1 MLRMKKLLIFSLL
14 SLAVNGLVACS
25 DGEVYQA
32 PEITDTKVLTIGSEY
47 GNATSGWNVSG
58 IPDGIYN
65 LEFYTKSS
73 QLNELPYLTASGK
86 TTAIMPSVNT
96 WSKNV
101 IKGINVSDGTC
112 HIELG
117 NGGNIQ
123 IKGLQLVSSEKEFN
137 MVKGGDISLL
147 SYVEDNGGKYYAADG
162 QEGDCLEILKQSGMN
177 LVRLRLYNDPGNPDF
192 YPSNTLPAGYQNQ
205 ADVLRLAKRAKDK
218 GLDILLTFHYS
229 DYWTNGEDQYKPHE
243 WAELDFDAL
252 KTAVHDYT
260 AEFLGKMSAQ
270 GTVPKYVALGNE
282 IQAGLLYPDGAC
294 EDPIKMCALLNAGAK
309 AVREIL
315 PESKIVI
322 HSTFSEGVNETTH
335 KWFFGLVRDY
345 GVDYDVMGI
354 SYYPFWTNM
363 SATDFRGWADRII
376 EQFDKDILVM
386 ETGYSWNQT
395 LPDGSPGQLSHNGP
409 YAEFSKLGQRD
420 FIVDLSNQ
428 IKQVESGR
436 VLGYVYW
443 DPIFIEVEG
452 LGWILG
458 EKNYVSN
465 TTLFDFD
472 GKALPVLDAMK
483 YNN

>member
-147 SYVEDNGGKYYAADG
+147 SYVEDNGGKVTSSVSKNTDYLLL
-162 QEGDCLEILKQSGMN
+162 GD
-177 LVRLRLYNDPGNPDF
+177 D
-192 YPSNTLPAGYQNQ
+192 AGSK
-205 ADVLRLAKRAKDK
+205 LMK
-218 GLDILLTFHYS
+218 
-229 DYWTNGEDQYKPHE
+229 
-243 WAELDFDAL
+243 
-252 KTAVHDYT
+252 
-260 AEFLGKMSAQ
+260 
-270 GTVPKYVALGNE
+270 
-282 IQAGLLYPDGAC
+282 
-294 EDPIKMCALLNAGAK
+294 AK
-309 AVREIL
+309 ALNI
-315 PESKIVI
+315 KII
-322 HSTFSEGVNETTH
+322 TIKKQT
-335 KWFFGLVRDY
+335 K
-345 GVDYDVMGI
+345 I
-354 SYYPFWTNM
+354 
-363 SATDFRGWADRII
+363 
-376 EQFDKDILVM
+376 QFI
-386 ETGYSWNQT
+386 
-395 LPDGSPGQLSHNGP
+395 
-409 YAEFSKLGQRD
+409 
-420 FIVDLSNQ
+420 
-428 IKQVESGR
+428 
-436 VLGYVYW
+436 
-443 DPIFIEVEG
+443 
-452 LGWILG
+452 
-458 EKNYVSN
+458 
-465 TTLFDFD
+465 
-472 GKALPVLDAMK
+472 
-483 YNN
+483 